1 MIERRAFIGTA
12 ALALL
17 ATAAPGLAAG
27 ENMEEIYGLIGQLKA
42 LPGKREELIAI
53 LREGT
58 GAMPGNLLYLVAED
72 LERVTWTFV
81 ELTQLLPVR
90 YVLDR
95 PNVPREAFVEDLV
108 RLLAVHAVQAGRPS
122 DSLTPALDAAGAEQR
137 GRRDRS

>member
-27 ENMEEIYGLIGQLKA
+27 GNMEEIYGLIGQLKA
-42 LPGKREELIAI
+42 VPGKREELIAI

-72 LERVTWTFV
+72 LDDPDAIWITEVWATRTDH
-81 ELTQLLPVR
+81 ENSLKLPG
-90 YVLDR
+90 
-95 PNVPREAFVEDLV
+95 
-108 RLLAVHAVQAGRPS
+108 VQTAIGKGRP
-122 DSLTPALDAAGAEQR
+122 LIAGFSARAQTR
-137 GRRDRS
+137 PVGYAG